1 LPRKAASVRR
11 LLPASASARKGM
23 AEKRPFHATTTSQ
36 RSSHVARV
44 DPRSRSV
51 SGSSPCSW
59 MAAWMLRPLQ
69 AEDPGEDA
77 GEGLGDVDGLGEGD
91 GDGEGLGEGD
101 GDGEGEGLGPGPPP
115 GHCHFAGSVV
125 H

>member
-1 LPRKAASVRR
+1 
-11 LLPASASARKGM
+11 M
-23 AEKRPFHATTTSQ
+23 AEKRPFHATMTSQ

-69 AEDPGEDA
+69 AEDPGEGA

-91 GDGEGLGEGD
+91 GDGEGLGVGDGEGLGEGD
-101 GDGEGEGLGPGPPP
+101 GEGLGEGDGEGEGEGLGPGPPP
-115 GHCHFAGSVV
+115 GHCHFAGSIM